1 MRVLTRPWG
10 HLHFRDSGP
19 SGAPALLFVNSLG
32 TDLRMWEAVGERLP
46 GVRTI
51 GFDKRGH
58 GLSATPEGEWDIA
71 DLADDVLAI
80 LDHLGLER
88 VVVAGCSV
96 GGLIAQALTVRRPE
110 RVLALL
116 LSNTAA
122 RIGTPESWQARIDA
136 IEAGGLAAIAPA
148 VLARWFAPTFLAQPE
163 ARLWATMLDRC
174 DSQGYIATCGA
185 LARADLTAQ
194 VSRITCPT
202 LCLAGSED
210 QATPPNLVRAT
221 ADQIPGAHF
230 FVLQGSGHLPAID
243 APEAT
248 ARLIRDLME
257 QAHV

>member
-19 SGAPALLFVNSLG
+19 SKAPALLFANSLG

-46 GVRTI
+46 KVRTI

-58 GLSATPEGEWDIA
+58 GLSATPEGGWDIA
-71 DLADDVLAI
+71 DLADDAI
-80 LDHLGLER
+80 ALLDHLGLER
-88 VVVAGCSV
+88 VVVVGCSV
-96 GGLIAQALTVRRPE
+96 GGQIAQALTIRHPE
-110 RVLALL
+110 RVSALL

-148 VLARWFAPTFLAQPE
+148 VLTRWFAPAFLARPD
-163 ARLWATMLDRC
+163 ARLWATMLERC
-174 DSQGYIATCGA
+174 DPQGYIATCEA
-185 LARADLTAQ
+185 LARADLTAE
-194 VSRITCPT
+194 VPRITCPT

-210 QATPPNLVRAT
+210 QATPPDLVRAT
-221 ADQIPGAHF
+221 AERIPGAR
-230 FVLQGSGHLPAID
+230 FVVLDGSGHLPAID

-257 QAHV
+257 QANV